1 MGESHPGRVACTAH
15 DHQVMID
22 QDRQLWTQWQ
32 ALQASAAAS
41 AAAHPSPAANSDPSL
56 PADKP
61 QLHEQLPHLAQRL
74 GQVLAP
80 VIRPSGQP
88 QSQAPDQD
96 QIGSDQIAPAAA
108 GLDALAAEA
117 AQRALELRG
126 LTAKGAR
133 LRKKKALTDLL
144 EALQAAGASRHVS
157 AVPAAQRTVHSWFA
171 QVRFECNGTVNQET
185 QNAGICFCT

>member
-1 MGESHPGRVACTAH
+1 MPQG
-15 DHQVMID
+15 Q
-22 QDRQLWTQWQ
+22 QLWRQWQ
-32 ALQASAAAS
+32 ALQATAAAS
-41 AAAHPSPAANSDPSL
+41 AAQSPQPAVASSFS

-61 QLHEQLPHLAQRL
+61 QLHHQLPHLAQRL

-80 VIRPSGQP
+80 VIQAHGESQL
-88 QSQAPDQD
+88 QAPDGD
-96 QIGSDQIAPAAA
+96 HNESDQIAPDQDDAAA
-108 GLDALAAEA
+108 SVDALAAEA

-157 AVPAAQRTVHSWFA
+157 AVPAAQRTVHSWFT
-171 QVRFECNGTVNQET
+171 QVGSLH
-185 QNAGICFCT
+185 